1 MTCISLQLQLAHSAR
16 TPINISEKS
25 TVCIVLVFIYC
36 IVAIFL
42 LSTFHL
48 FVCVFT
54 TRLVSV
60 AALAD
65 VVNSL
70 CCALDF
76 VSILVRDLNREL
88 LLNSHD
94 DFDGV
99 QTVKTEIVGEVGA
112 QRDL

>member
-1 MTCISLQLQLAHSAR
+1 M
-16 TPINISEKS
+16 
-25 TVCIVLVFIYC
+25 YC
-36 IVAIFL
+36 IGFYILYCGNFS

-48 FVCVFT
+48 FVCFFT

-76 VSILVRDLNREL
+76 VSILVRDFNREL

-94 DFDGV
+94 DFNGV